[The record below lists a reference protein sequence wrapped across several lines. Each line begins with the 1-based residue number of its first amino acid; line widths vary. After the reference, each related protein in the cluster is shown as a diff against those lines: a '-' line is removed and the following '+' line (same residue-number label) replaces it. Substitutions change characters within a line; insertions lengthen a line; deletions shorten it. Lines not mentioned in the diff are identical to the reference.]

1 MWLRYGV
8 DANNTLIDI
17 EDVPSGKTQLIC
29 PYCGGKLTAKKGRIK
44 KHHFAHTK
52 ESCQFMVVSK
62 NRELPTLPL
71 YDSFN
76 IRLPGEELE
85 KLKVLWREYGAK
97 GYYIPHFAVPKQF
110 VWHGLLQMVESSA
123 LEYQFTHLGQI
134 PVATLPLKLFN
145 VVQEPL
151 LLEKLFKLKQKAELA
166 SNSSLFSVA
175 RIVDYKIYC
184 AQYRKILQQTLYY
197 LQVKA
202 DGNTLH
208 KIGVT
213 QRSIE
218 QRLVEI
224 QRNLKQHFKSVAIE
238 VLGTW
243 QHRGNVEKYFKY
255 RYKVFSYP
263 ISSLTEY
270 YKFAS
275 EDAAAVFQDLE
286 QMKSKVLSEVEA
298 RLLSNEL
305 SQVELDADEV
315 RSLCHLVIAHVN
327 YSS

>member
-8 DANNTLIDI
+8 DANNALVDI

-44 KHHFAHTK
+44 EHHFAHTQ

-76 IRLPGEELE
+76 IRLSGEELE

-97 GYYIPHFAVPKQF
+97 GYDIPHFAVPKQF
-110 VWHGLLQMVESSA
+110 VWYSLLQTVESSA

-134 PVATLPLKLFN
+134 PLAVLPLKLFN
-145 VVQEPL
+145 IVQEPL
-151 LLEKLFKLKQKAELA
+151 LLEKLFKLKQKAKLA
-166 SNSSLFSVA
+166 SNSSLFSLA

-184 AQYRKILQQTLYY
+184 AQYKKILQQTLYY
-197 LQVKA
+197 LQIKS
-202 DGNTLH
+202 DGNILH

-224 QRNLKQHFKSVAIE
+224 QRDLKQHFKSVAIE

-255 RYKVFSYP
+255 RYKNFNYK
-263 ISSLTEY
+263 IGSLTEY

-275 EDAAAVFQDLE
+275 KDTTVVLQDLE
-286 QMKSKVLSEVEA
+286 QMKPKVLSEVEA
-298 RLLSNEL
+298 SLLSSEL
-305 SQVELDADEV
+305 SQVELDVDKV
-315 RSLCHLVIAHVN
+315 RLPLVVCKAPSPN
-327 YSS
+327 